1 MLAISQGVY
10 YNKLHRVE
18 ICGCSSMVECQLPK
32 LNTGVRF
39 PSPAPMKKDV
49 PQNLRFATHPFQ
61 CSAEVNSAY
70 AKVFAQAKTL
80 VRRTSA
86 ARLCGTL
93 YL

>member
-39 PSPAPMKKDV
+39 PSPAPKNDKFLMELV
-49 PQNLRFATHPFQ
+49 
-61 CSAEVNSAY
+61 
-70 AKVFAQAKTL
+70 VFYVSFDEIRGVQKMPGEKPSPGIFEPYF
-80 VRRTSA
+80 RNTSS
-86 ARLCGTL
+86 
-93 YL
+93 